1 MKETE
6 PAFAR
11 EGIEVT
17 CAYPHEYNRVV
28 PFSCFNRETKE
39 LYALGPVASR
49 EAVLLFDL
57 RTRRTADATIEYF
70 RTR

>member
-1 MKETE
+1 MQG
-6 PAFAR
+6 R
-11 EGIEVT
+11 DVT
-17 CAYPHEYNRVV
+17 HGDDVPHELARRILACHAV

-70 RTR
+70 I

>member
-1 MKETE
+1 M
-6 PAFAR
+6 R
-11 EGIEVT
+11 VS
-17 CAYPHEYNRVV
+17 AYVQPRRAL
-28 PFSCFNRETKE
+28 NRETKE

-70 RTR
+70 RNR